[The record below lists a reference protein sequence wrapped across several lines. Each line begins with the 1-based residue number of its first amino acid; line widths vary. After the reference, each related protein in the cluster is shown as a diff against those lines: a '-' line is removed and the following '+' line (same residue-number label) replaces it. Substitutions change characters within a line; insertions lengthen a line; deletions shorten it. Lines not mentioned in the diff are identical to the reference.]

1 MMRTL
6 KYAILGL
13 LMQSP
18 MTGYDIYK
26 AFGSGLGSFWS
37 AKHSQIY
44 PELKRLTEESLVRFT
59 TVIQG
64 EKMEKKVYEITK
76 QGKEDFLQWLSLDP
90 PLEPTAKDVFRL
102 RSYYSQWLPE
112 ETYLEL
118 IHQQMIKHT
127 NKLNFLI
134 KQQKDVYSN
143 VDPVSLTGE
152 ARGDYLVLTG
162 AIMRE
167 NAYLDWLKQSQELV
181 TAWKDQPTS
190 PSPT

>member
-13 LMQSP
+13 LMHSP
-18 MTGYDIYK
+18 MTGYDISK
-26 AFGSGLGSFWS
+26 AFGPGLGTFWS

-44 PELKRLTEESLVRFT
+44 PELKKLDEEGLVRFS

-64 EKMEKKVYEITK
+64 EKLETKVYEITDA
-76 QGKEDFLQWLSLDP
+76 GKEDFLLWLSQDP

-102 RSYYSQWLPE
+102 RSYYSRWMPE
-112 ETYLEL
+112 ETYLDL
-118 IHQQMIKHT
+118 IRKQKKKHRE
-127 NKLNFLI
+127 KLEFLLDE
-134 KQQKDVYSN
+134 KNGKYEGT
-143 VDPVSLTGE
+143 DPVTLTGE

-167 NAYLDWLKQSQELV
+167 ITYLDWLEECRKLV
-181 TAWKDQPTS
+181 NEWKKRK
-190 PSPT
+190 

>member
-18 MTGYDIYK
+18 MTGYDISK
-26 AFGSGLGSFWS
+26 AFGHGLGSFWS

-44 PELKRLTEESLVRFT
+44 PELKRLTEEGLVQFA

-64 EKMEKKVYEITK
+64 EKLEKKVYEITDL
-76 QGKEDFLQWLSLDP
+76 GKEDFLQWLSLDP

-112 ETYLEL
+112 EKYLEL
-118 IHQQMIKHT
+118 LQKQIVKHT
-127 NKLNFLI
+127 HKLDFLV
-134 KQQKDVYSN
+134 KQKKDNYAN
-143 VDPVSLTGE
+143 VDPVNLTGE

-167 NAYLDWLKQSQELV
+167 NTYLDWLKESQQLV
-181 TAWKDQPTS
+181 TKWKDIK
-190 PSPT
+190 